1 MTFSSTAPVFPF
13 PHPLLAPMDGKPAIF
28 TVAQLRKEVYANA
41 RSVDCTGGGRANGFL
56 GIVMPAAQYLLRA
69 GEVFVLSVHPGT
81 QPSHP
86 ATATQAQVTAGN
98 RQHDCLLHVF
108 RWYAQVTEALRQQIH
123 TAVDPTYNNV
133 LEDKKT

>member
-1 MTFSSTAPVFPF
+1 
-13 PHPLLAPMDGKPAIF
+13 MDGKPAIF

-86 ATATQAQVTAGN
+86 AIEEDMIEFV
-98 RQHDCLLHVF
+98 RIV
-108 RWYAQVTEALRQQIH
+108 
-123 TAVDPTYNNV
+123 NV
-133 LEDKKT
+133 KF